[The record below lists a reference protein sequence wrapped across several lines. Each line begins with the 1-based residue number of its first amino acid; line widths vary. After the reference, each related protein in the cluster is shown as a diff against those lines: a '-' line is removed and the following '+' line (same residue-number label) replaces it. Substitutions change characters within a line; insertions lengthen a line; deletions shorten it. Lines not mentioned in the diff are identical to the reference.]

1 VGELAVV
8 DEVDFRIISILMEE
22 GDISFSELAR
32 RLNLSEST
40 IRKRVEKLKKGNVIN
55 KFTVIVDPYKLGFN
69 SVAIVGVDVEPQQLL
84 KVAKKICELPEAKNV
99 FISTGD
105 HMIMVEIWARDGN
118 DLSRILSE
126 GIGGIEGV
134 KRVCPSII
142 LERLKY

>member
-1 VGELAVV
+1 MV

-40 IRKRVEKLKKGNVIN
+40 IRKRVEKLKRGNVIN

-84 KVAKKICELPEAKNV
+84 KVAKKLCELPEAKNV

>member
-1 VGELAVV
+1 MV

-40 IRKRVEKLKKGNVIN
+40 IRKRVEKLKRGNVIN

>member
-1 VGELAVV
+1 VV

-40 IRKRVEKLKKGNVIN
+40 IRKRIEKLKKGNVIN

>member
-40 IRKRVEKLKKGNVIN
+40 IRKRVEKLKRGNVIN

>member
-1 VGELAVV
+1 MV

-40 IRKRVEKLKKGNVIN
+40 IRKRIEKLKKGNVIN

>member
-32 RLNLSEST
+32 RLDLSEST

>member
-1 VGELAVV
+1 MV

-40 IRKRVEKLKKGNVIN
+40 IRKRIEKLKKGNVIN

-84 KVAKKICELPEAKNV
+84 KVAKKLCELPEAKNV

>member
-1 VGELAVV
+1 VV

-40 IRKRVEKLKKGNVIN
+40 IRKRVEKLKRGNVIN

>member
-1 VGELAVV
+1 VCELPMV
-8 DEVDFRIISILMEE
+8 DEVDFRIIRILMEE

-40 IRKRVEKLKKGNVIN
+40 IRKRVEKLKKSNVIN
-55 KFTVIVDPYKLGFN
+55 RFTVIVDPAKLGFN

-84 KVAKKICELPEAKNV
+84 KVAKKLCELPEARNV

-118 DLSRILSE
+118 DLSRIISE
-126 GIGGIEGV
+126 GIGSIEGV
-134 KRVCPSII
+134 KRVCPSIV

>member
-40 IRKRVEKLKKGNVIN
+40 IRKRIEKLKKGNVIN

>member
-1 VGELAVV
+1 VV